1 MTGCSHLTLA
11 VLRDVALSWPWE
23 KFGAWKERRERC
35 HWLTD
40 GAGQSTCKGGPVA
53 MITSFLHICIEK
65 IKTKYFYFY
74 LFSLKGQFS
83 QSSTHLHPISNDS

>member
-1 MTGCSHLTLA
+1 MTGCNHLTLA

-23 KFGAWKERRERC
+23 KVGAWKERRERC

-53 MITSFLHICIEK
+53 MITSFLHIWV
-65 IKTKYFYFY
+65 
-74 LFSLKGQFS
+74 FSSHTLITAVHYGTLWFRTPLQIAV
-83 QSSTHLHPISNDS
+83 H